1 MLDWLLARKCG
12 TLREEYAQSALW
24 YNRPKQLQWLMDNGC
39 PVDLDALK
47 THLLMVYK
55 ETDEVYLILCSWEE
69 RDKKKRSPLQLLHS
83 D

>member
-1 MLDWLLARKCG
+1 
-12 TLREEYAQSALW
+12 
-24 YNRPKQLQWLMDNGC
+24 MDNGC